1 VSSSDFDFE
10 DLLPRDA
17 RRPLPSQSSIDFASV
32 LSSAEQIE
40 KDAAK
45 FIDGSLKRT
54 NEFGELID
62 EDEYESEEQVVYY
75 DQEVT
80 DTCQQAQEPTTLLTN
95 QSINEVESTPNQR
108 NVLSETQ
115 SLSNQTDR
123 STNRNAT
130 WLKNSVL
137 APTETDKEFEM
148 FSCYV
153 RLGGG
158 RSIQYVSQIT
168 NFGIEKLKKVAAR
181 NNWVQ
186 RAADF
191 DRYQLSRKMAEVEGE
206 RHKLHLKKLE
216 EYREQQEQI
225 GQQLS
230 LSAARIAYL
239 ANRKLTNM
247 LDSDQDLDTRDLPS
261 LLNSAAKLAEVG
273 KNLQGGALGVDQ
285 LLAAIEESDV
295 D

>member
-1 VSSSDFDFE
+1 VSTNGFDFE
-10 DLLPRDA
+10 DLL
-17 RRPLPSQSSIDFASV
+17 
-32 LSSAEQIE
+32 SSAERIE

-45 FIDGSLKRT
+45 FVDGRLRKV
-54 NEFGELID
+54 NEFGEYEDD
-62 EDEYESEEQVVYY
+62 EDADLEDS
-75 DQEVT
+75 T
-80 DTCQQAQEPTTLLTN
+80 DYVEGEPTETSTDPQEPTHSLTDT
-95 QSINEVESTPNQR
+95 SNEVEEPANQS
-108 NVLSETQ
+108 NSLSEPQ
-115 SLSNQTDR
+115 NLSNQTDR
-123 STNRNAT
+123 STNLNAT

-137 APTETDKEFEM
+137 SPTETDKEFEL
-148 FSCYV
+148 FTCFV

-168 NFGIEKLKKVAAR
+168 NFGIEKLKKVASR

-191 DRYQLSRKMAEVEGE
+191 DRYQLSKKMAEVEGE
-206 RHKLHLKKLE
+206 RHKLHLRKLE

-247 LDSDQDLDTRDLPS
+247 LGSDQDLDTRDLPS

-285 LLAAIEESDV
+285 LLAAIEESEV

>member
-1 VSSSDFDFE
+1 VSTDNFDFE
-10 DLLPRDA
+10 DLLD
-17 RRPLPSQSSIDFASV
+17 
-32 LSSAEQIE
+32 SAERIE
-40 KDAAK
+40 RDAAK
-45 FIDGSLKRT
+45 FTDGRLRKV
-54 NEFGELID
+54 NEFGEY
-62 EDEYESEEQVVYY
+62 EDEEDTNLGDSSEYAEA
-75 DQEVT
+75 E
-80 DTCQQAQEPTTLLTN
+80 
-95 QSINEVESTPNQR
+95 
-108 NVLSETQ
+108 LSETDQ
-115 SLSNQTDR
+115 GSQEHTHLLTDTSSCVEEAANKSSNLSEPQNLSNPNR
-123 STNRNAT
+123 NTNRNAT

-137 APTETDKEFEM
+137 ATSETDKEFEI

-158 RSIQYVSQIT
+158 RSVSYVSQIT
-168 NFGIEKLKKVAAR
+168 NVSIEKLKKIATR
-181 NNWVQ
+181 NSWVQ

-191 DRYQLSRKMAEVEGE
+191 DRYQLSTKMAEVQDE

-239 ANRKLTNM
+239 ANRKLINM

-261 LLNSAAKLAEVG
+261 LLNAASKLAEVG
-273 KNLQGGALGVDQ
+273 KNLQGNALGVDQ

>member
-1 VSSSDFDFE
+1 MLGMSASDFDFE
-10 DLLPRDA
+10 DLL
-17 RRPLPSQSSIDFASV
+17 
-32 LSSAEQIE
+32 SSAERIE
-40 KDAAK
+40 KDATK
-45 FIDGSLKRT
+45 FADGKLRKV
-54 NEFGELID
+54 NEFGEY
-62 EDEYESEEQVVYY
+62 EDELDDV
-75 DQEVT
+75 DQEFT
-80 DTCQQAQEPTTLLTN
+80 DSSRKEL
-95 QSINEVESTPNQR
+95 INEVDEGDVKQSN
-108 NVLSETQ
+108 NLSENR
-115 SLSNQTDR
+115 SL
-123 STNRNAT
+123 TNPARDPNLNAT

-137 APTETDKEFEM
+137 APTETDKEFEL
-148 FSCYV
+148 FSCFV
-153 RLGGG
+153 RCGGG
-158 RSIQYVSQIT
+158 RTLTYVSQIT
-168 NFGIEKLKKVAAR
+168 NISIDKIKKIANR
-181 NNWVQ
+181 NNWIQ

-191 DRYQLSRKMAEVEGE
+191 DRYQLSRRMAEVEGE

-261 LLNSAAKLAEVG
+261 LLNAASKLAEVG
-273 KNLQGGALGVDQ
+273 KNLQGNALGVDQ

>member
-1 VSSSDFDFE
+1 VSASDFDFE
-10 DLLPRDA
+10 DLLD
-17 RRPLPSQSSIDFASV
+17 
-32 LSSAEQIE
+32 SAHRIE
-40 KDAAK
+40 KDATK

-62 EDEYESEEQVVYY
+62 EEEYELEEEVIYSDEELTESSQAS
-75 DQEVT
+75 QEHH
-80 DTCQQAQEPTTLLTN
+80 TLLN
-95 QSINEVESTPNQR
+95 SQQINEVEGQAKQSN
-108 NVLSETQ
+108 LISEPQ
-115 SLSNQTDR
+115 NLLNQTAR
-123 STNRNAT
+123 SANSSNYT

-137 APTETDKEFEM
+137 APTETDKEFEV

-153 RLGGG
+153 RCGVSRTLT
-158 RSIQYVSQIT
+158 YVSQIT
-168 NFGIEKLKKVAAR
+168 NLGLDKVRKIATR

-191 DRYQLSRKMAEVEGE
+191 DRHQLSRRMAEVEGE

-216 EYREQQEQI
+216 EYREQQETI

-261 LLNSAAKLAEVG
+261 LLNAASKLAEVG
-273 KNLQGGALGVDQ
+273 KNLQGNALGVDQ
-285 LLAAIEESDV
+285 LLAAIEEADI

>member
-1 VSSSDFDFE
+1 MSASDFDFE
-10 DLLPRDA
+10 DLL
-17 RRPLPSQSSIDFASV
+17 
-32 LSSAEQIE
+32 SSAERIE

-45 FIDGSLKRT
+45 FADGRLRKV
-54 NEFGELID
+54 NEFGEY
-62 EDEYESEEQVVYY
+62 EDEEDTDLEASVDYVEE
-75 DQEVT
+75 DVT
-80 DTCQQAQEPTTLLTN
+80 ETSTDHQQPTHSLTDNSSCVENAPN
-95 QSINEVESTPNQR
+95 QSSY
-108 NVLSETQ
+108 LSEPQ
-115 SLSNQTDR
+115 NLSNQTDR
-123 STNRNAT
+123 STNLNAT

-137 APTETDKEFEM
+137 APTETDKEFEL
-148 FSCYV
+148 FSCFV

-168 NFGIEKLKKVAAR
+168 NFGIEKLRKVASR

-206 RHKLHLKKLE
+206 RHKLHLRKLE

-247 LDSDQDLDTRDLPS
+247 LDGDQDLDTRDLPS
-261 LLNSAAKLAEVG
+261 LLNAASKLAEVG

-285 LLAAIEESDV
+285 LLAAIEESEID
-295 D
+295 

>member
-1 VSSSDFDFE
+1 MSTDNFDFE
-10 DLLPRDA
+10 DLL
-17 RRPLPSQSSIDFASV
+17 
-32 LSSAEQIE
+32 SSAERIE
-40 KDAAK
+40 KDASK
-45 FIDGSLKRT
+45 FIDGNLKRT

-75 DQEVT
+75 DQELT
-80 DTCQQAQEPTTLLTN
+80 DTCQQAQGHTTLLTS
-95 QSINEVESTPNQR
+95 QLINEVENAANRSK
-108 NVLSETQ
+108 LISETQ
-115 SLSNQTDR
+115 SLGNQTER
-123 STNRNAT
+123 SSNSKSNYT

-137 APTETDKEFEM
+137 APTETDKEFEI

-153 RLGGG
+153 RCGGG
-158 RSIQYVSQIT
+158 RTLTYVSQIT
-168 NFGIEKLKKVAAR
+168 NLGIDKVKKVATR

-191 DRYQLSRKMAEVEGE
+191 DRHQLSRRMAEVEGE
-206 RHKLHLKKLE
+206 RHRLHLRKLE

-239 ANRKLTNM
+239 ANRKLTAM

-261 LLNSAAKLAEVG
+261 LLNSASKLAEVG
-273 KNLQGGALGVDQ
+273 KNLQGNALGVDQ
-285 LLAAIEESDV
+285 LLAAIEEAEID
-295 D
+295 

>member
-1 VSSSDFDFE
+1 M
-10 DLLPRDA
+10 
-17 RRPLPSQSSIDFASV
+17 
-32 LSSAEQIE
+32 SSAEQIE

-45 FIDGSLKRT
+45 FADGNLKRT

-62 EDEYESEEQVVYY
+62 EDEYESEEVVTYY
-75 DQEVT
+75 GDEPTEIDQ
-80 DTCQQAQEPTTLLTN
+80 DPQEPITSLTN
-95 QSINEVESTPNQR
+95 QSVNEVSVTKLLGERSEAESATNQR

-191 DRYQLSRKMAEVEGE
+191 DRYQLSRKMAEVECE
-206 RHKLHLKKLE
+206 RHILHLKKLE
-216 EYREQQEQI
+216 EYSEQQETI

-230 LSAARIAYL
+230 LSAARSAYL

>member
-1 VSSSDFDFE
+1 MSTNDFDFE
-10 DLLPRDA
+10 DLL
-17 RRPLPSQSSIDFASV
+17 
-32 LSSAEQIE
+32 SSAERIE

-45 FIDGSLKRT
+45 FVDGRLRKV
-54 NEFGELID
+54 NEFGEYEDD
-62 EDEYESEEQVVYY
+62 EDADLEDSTDYV
-75 DQEVT
+75 EVEPTETST
-80 DTCQQAQEPTTLLTN
+80 DPQEPTHSLTDT
-95 QSINEVESTPNQR
+95 SNEVEEPANQS
-108 NVLSETQ
+108 NSLSEPQ
-115 SLSNQTDR
+115 NLSNQTDR
-123 STNRNAT
+123 STNLNAT

-137 APTETDKEFEM
+137 SPTETDKEFEL
-148 FSCYV
+148 FTCFV

-168 NFGIEKLKKVAAR
+168 NFGIEKLKKVASR

-191 DRYQLSRKMAEVEGE
+191 DRYQLSKKMAEVEGE
-206 RHKLHLKKLE
+206 RHKLHLRKLE

-285 LLAAIEESDV
+285 LLAAIEESEV